1 VPDGDL
7 MKTSQ
12 GFSAVAGNK
21 EKAVRIYGGQYTN
34 SGSCGT
40 TRGAGDGI
48 KSRTPAEM
56 LGWGPRPGVERSETP
71 GARRQKYPKPA
82 ERPSA

>member
-12 GFSAVAGNK
+12 GFRAVAGNK
-21 EKAVRIYGGQYTN
+21 EKVVRIYGGQYTN
-34 SGSCGT
+34 SGGCVT

-48 KSRTPAEM
+48 VSHPSRDARLGTPP
-56 LGWGPRPGVERSETP
+56 WGEAQRSETP
-71 GARRQKYPKPA
+71 GARR
-82 ERPSA
+82 